1 MSFRLKAPFALFTS
15 LAILLGTVLAVP
27 AMANPNYPSAA
38 EVAAAKRNVV
48 EKQKMIER
56 IENLIADLED
66 EVEGLNREASIKA
79 EIFNVAQE
87 EFEIVERKVKVL
99 EKQAKA
105 ALAEADQAAE
115 QLGQIAS
122 QMLRNGSGGTS
133 LNLFLNSGEA
143 EDLLYQ
149 LGAQEK
155 LAEQTELIYQKSL
168 ERQRLAKALTD
179 ELAAAQEELKAK
191 AQVAKK
197 AFDEAQAAA
206 NAVEAKVAENKRQ
219 NRIFYNQL
227 ASLKD
232 TAADLERQRAEGL
245 AWERRQA
252 AGTRVPEAPELYKVG
267 PPNQEKVER
276 VIAFARA
283 QLGKPYVLGGRGPN
297 VWDCSGLT
305 MKAYEAAGIYIGT
318 HSVSNQFINAM
329 DKRQLVPVRNVEAG
343 DLVFWSTSN
352 DHLNRGYG
360 DKYHMGIYIGG
371 GLILDAP
378 NPSNFIS
385 SLLRNIVNV
394 LDVIPALVLCWYAKN
409 LLVHSAIVFH
419 WKYAHGTNVHN
430 NAWEHWELKKYEGIK
445 RVTVAA

>member
-1 MSFRLKAPFALFTS
+1 
-15 LAILLGTVLAVP
+15 
-27 AMANPNYPSAA
+27 
-38 EVAAAKRNVV
+38 
-48 EKQKMIER
+48 MIER

-66 EVEGLNREASIKA
+66 EVEVLNREASIKA

-87 EFEIVERKVKVL
+87 EFEIIERKVKVL

-133 LNLFLNSGEA
+133 LNLFLNPGEA
-143 EDLLYQ
+143 DDLLYQ

-179 ELAAAQEELKAK
+179 ELAAAEKELEAK
-191 AQVAKK
+191 AEVAKK

-206 NAVEAKVAENKRQ
+206 NAVEAKVAANKRQ

-267 PPNQEKVER
+267 PANQGKVEV

-329 DKRQLVPVRNVEAG
+329 DKRQLVPLRDVEAG
-343 DLVFWSTSN
+343 DLIFWSTSN
-352 DHLNRGYG
+352 DHLNRSYG
-360 DKYHMGIYIGG
+360 SKYHIGIYIGG

-378 NPSNFIS
+378 NPSKPVRI
-385 SLLRNIVNV
+385 
-394 LDVIPALVLCWYAKN
+394 IPMNQRLGEMVPYAARP
-409 LLVHSAIVFH
+409 SA
-419 WKYAHGTNVHN
+419 
-430 NAWEHWELKKYEGIK
+430 
-445 RVTVAA
+445 

>member
-1 MSFRLKAPFALFTS
+1 MSFRLKAPSALLTS
-15 LAILLGTVLAVP
+15 LALLLGTVLAVP
-27 AMANPNYPSAA
+27 AMANPNYPTAA

-66 EVEGLNREASIKA
+66 EVEALNREASIKA

-105 ALAEADQAAE
+105 ALAEADLATE

-122 QMLRNGSGGTS
+122 QMLRNSSGGTS
-133 LNLFLNSGEA
+133 LNLFLNPGEA
-143 EDLLYQ
+143 DDLLYQ

-179 ELAAAQEELKAK
+179 ELAAAQEELEAK
-191 AQVAKK
+191 AEVAKK

-267 PPNQEKVER
+267 PPNQGKVEV

-305 MKAYEAAGIYIGT
+305 MKAYEAAGTYIGT

-329 DKRQLVPVRNVEAG
+329 DKRQLVPLRDVEAG
-343 DLVFWSTSN
+343 DLIFWSTSN
-352 DHLNRGYG
+352 NHLNRGYG
-360 DKYHMGIYIGG
+360 DKYHIGIYIGG

-378 NPSNFIS
+378 NPSKPVRI
-385 SLLRNIVNV
+385 
-394 LDVIPALVLCWYAKN
+394 IPMNQRLGEMVPYAARP
-409 LLVHSAIVFH
+409 SA
-419 WKYAHGTNVHN
+419 T
-430 NAWEHWELKKYEGIK
+430 
-445 RVTVAA
+445 R

>member
-1 MSFRLKAPFALFTS
+1 MSHLFWVCSEQSGSCFGGARGLSRLKLC
-15 LAILLGTVLAVP
+15 
-27 AMANPNYPSAA
+27 
-38 EVAAAKRNVV
+38 R
-48 EKQKMIER
+48 R

-66 EVEGLNREASIKA
+66 EVEVLNREASIKA

-87 EFEIVERKVKVL
+87 EFEIIERKVKVL

-133 LNLFLNSGEA
+133 LNLFLNPDEA
-143 EDLLYQ
+143 DDLLYQ

-179 ELAAAQEELKAK
+179 ELAAAEKELEAK
-191 AQVAKK
+191 AEVAKK
-197 AFDEAQAAA
+197 AFNEAQAAA
-206 NAVEAKVAENKRQ
+206 NAVEAKVAANKRQ

-252 AGTRVPEAPELYKVG
+252 AGTRGPEAPELYKVG
-267 PPNQEKVER
+267 APNQDKVDR

-283 QLGKPYVLGGRGPN
+283 QLGKPYILGARGPN
-297 VWDCSGLT
+297 AWDCSGLT
-305 MKAYEAAGIYIGT
+305 MKAYEAAGTYIGT

-329 DKRQLVPVRNVEAG
+329 DKRQLVPLRDVAAG
-343 DLVFWSTSN
+343 DLIFWSTSN
-352 DHLNRGYG
+352 NHLNRGYG
-360 DKYHMGIYIGG
+360 DKYHIGIYIGG

-378 NPSNFIS
+378 NPSKPVRI
-385 SLLRNIVNV
+385 
-394 LDVIPALVLCWYAKN
+394 IPMNQRLGEMVPYAARP
-409 LLVHSAIVFH
+409 SA
-419 WKYAHGTNVHN
+419 
-430 NAWEHWELKKYEGIK
+430 
-445 RVTVAA
+445 

>member
-1 MSFRLKAPFALFTS
+1 MS

-48 EKQKMIER
+48 DKQKMIER

-66 EVEGLNREASIKA
+66 EVEVLNREASIKA

-87 EFEIVERKVKVL
+87 EFEIIERKVKVL

-133 LNLFLNSGEA
+133 LNLFLNPDEA
-143 EDLLYQ
+143 DDLLYQ

-179 ELAAAQEELKAK
+179 ELAAAEKELEAK
-191 AQVAKK
+191 AEVAKK
-197 AFDEAQAAA
+197 AFNEAQAAA

-267 PPNQEKVER
+267 APNQDKVDR

-283 QLGKPYVLGGRGPN
+283 QLGKPYILGARGPN
-297 VWDCSGLT
+297 AWDCSGLT
-305 MKAYEAAGIYIGT
+305 MKAYEAAGTYIGT

-329 DKRQLVPVRNVEAG
+329 DKRQLVPLRDVAAG
-343 DLVFWSTSN
+343 DLIFWSTSN
-352 DHLNRGYG
+352 NHLNRGYG
-360 DKYHMGIYIGG
+360 DKYHIGIYIGG

-378 NPSNFIS
+378 NPSKPVRI
-385 SLLRNIVNV
+385 
-394 LDVIPALVLCWYAKN
+394 IPMNQRLGEMVPYAARP
-409 LLVHSAIVFH
+409 SA
-419 WKYAHGTNVHN
+419 
-430 NAWEHWELKKYEGIK
+430 
-445 RVTVAA
+445 

>member
-1 MSFRLKAPFALFTS
+1 MSFRLKAPFALLTS

-48 EKQKMIER
+48 DKQKMIQR

-87 EFEIVERKVKVL
+87 EFEIIERKVKVL

-105 ALAEADQAAE
+105 ALAEADQAAQ

-143 EDLLYQ
+143 DDLLYQ

-179 ELAAAQEELKAK
+179 ELATAQAELEAK
-191 AQVAKK
+191 AEVAKK

-206 NAVEAKVAENKRQ
+206 NAVDAKVSANKRQ

-232 TAADLERQRAEGL
+232 TASDLERQRAEGL

-252 AGTRVPEAPELYKVG
+252 AGTSVPEAPELYKVG
-267 PPNQEKVER
+267 PPNQDKVDR
-276 VIAFARA
+276 VISFARA

-305 MKAYEAAGIYIGT
+305 LKAYEAAGIYIGT
-318 HSVSNQFINAM
+318 HSVSNQFITAM

-343 DLVFWSTSN
+343 DLIFWSTSN
-352 DHLNRGYG
+352 NHLNRGYG
-360 DKYHMGIYIGG
+360 DKYHIGIYIGG

-378 NPSNFIS
+378 NPSKPVRI
-385 SLLRNIVNV
+385 
-394 LDVIPALVLCWYAKN
+394 IPMNQRLGEMVPYAARP
-409 LLVHSAIVFH
+409 SA
-419 WKYAHGTNVHN
+419 
-430 NAWEHWELKKYEGIK
+430 
-445 RVTVAA
+445 

>member
-1 MSFRLKAPFALFTS
+1 MSFRLRAPFALFTS
-15 LAILLGTVLAVP
+15 LILLLGTVLAAP
-27 AMANPNYPSAA
+27 AFANPNYPTAA

-48 EKQKMIER
+48 EKQKMIQR
-56 IENLIADLED
+56 IENLIADMED
-66 EVEGLNREASIKA
+66 EVEVLNREASIKA

-99 EKQAKA
+99 QKQAKQ
-105 ALAEADQAAE
+105 ALAEADEAAE

-133 LNLFLNSGEA
+133 LNLFLNPGEA
-143 EDLLYQ
+143 DDLLYQ

-179 ELAAAQEELKAK
+179 ELKAAEEELAAK
-191 AQVAKK
+191 AEVAKK

-206 NAVEAKVAENKRQ
+206 DAVQAKIAANKRQ
-219 NRIFYNQL
+219 NRIFYGQL
-227 ASLKD
+227 ASLRD

-267 PPNQEKVER
+267 PPNRDKVDQ

-329 DKRQLVPVRNVEAG
+329 DKRQLVPLRDIEAG
-343 DLVFWSTSN
+343 DLIFWSTSN
-352 DHLNRGYG
+352 NHLNRGYG
-360 DKYHMGIYIGG
+360 DKYHIGIYIGG

-378 NPSNFIS
+378 NPSKPVRI
-385 SLLRNIVNV
+385 
-394 LDVIPALVLCWYAKN
+394 IPMNQRLGEMVPYAARP
-409 LLVHSAIVFH
+409 SA
-419 WKYAHGTNVHN
+419 N
-430 NAWEHWELKKYEGIK
+430 
-445 RVTVAA
+445 R

>member
-1 MSFRLKAPFALFTS
+1 MS

-48 EKQKMIER
+48 DKQKMIER

-66 EVEGLNREASIKA
+66 EVEVLNREASIKA

-87 EFEIVERKVKVL
+87 EFEIIERKVKVL

-133 LNLFLNSGEA
+133 LNLFLNPDEA
-143 EDLLYQ
+143 DDLLYQ

-179 ELAAAQEELKAK
+179 ELAAAEKELEAK
-191 AQVAKK
+191 AEVAKK
-197 AFDEAQAAA
+197 AFNEAQAAA
-206 NAVEAKVAENKRQ
+206 NAVEAKVAANKRQ

-267 PPNQEKVER
+267 APNQDKVDR

-283 QLGKPYVLGGRGPN
+283 QLGKPYILGARGPN
-297 VWDCSGLT
+297 AWDCSGLT
-305 MKAYEAAGIYIGT
+305 MKAYEAAGTYIGT

-329 DKRQLVPVRNVEAG
+329 DKRQLVPLRDVAAG
-343 DLVFWSTSN
+343 DLIFWSTSN
-352 DHLNRGYG
+352 NHLNRGYG
-360 DKYHMGIYIGG
+360 DKYHIGIYIGG

-378 NPSNFIS
+378 NPSKPVRI
-385 SLLRNIVNV
+385 
-394 LDVIPALVLCWYAKN
+394 IPMNQRLGEMVPYAARP
-409 LLVHSAIVFH
+409 SA
-419 WKYAHGTNVHN
+419 
-430 NAWEHWELKKYEGIK
+430 
-445 RVTVAA
+445 

>member
-1 MSFRLKAPFALFTS
+1 MS

-48 EKQKMIER
+48 DKQKMIER

-66 EVEGLNREASIKA
+66 EVEVLNREASIKA

-87 EFEIVERKVKVL
+87 EFEIIERKVKVL

-133 LNLFLNSGEA
+133 LNLFLNPDEA
-143 EDLLYQ
+143 DDLLYQ

-179 ELAAAQEELKAK
+179 ELAAAEKELEAK
-191 AQVAKK
+191 AEVAKK
-197 AFDEAQAAA
+197 AFNEAQAAA
-206 NAVEAKVAENKRQ
+206 NAVEAKVAANKRH

-267 PPNQEKVER
+267 APNQDKVDR

-283 QLGKPYVLGGRGPN
+283 QLGKPYILGARGPN
-297 VWDCSGLT
+297 AWDCSGLT
-305 MKAYEAAGIYIGT
+305 MKAYEAAGTYIGT

-329 DKRQLVPVRNVEAG
+329 DKRQLVPLRDVAAG
-343 DLVFWSTSN
+343 DLIFWSTSN
-352 DHLNRGYG
+352 NHLNRGYG
-360 DKYHMGIYIGG
+360 DKYHIGIYIGG

-378 NPSNFIS
+378 NPSKPVRI
-385 SLLRNIVNV
+385 
-394 LDVIPALVLCWYAKN
+394 IPMNQRLGEMVPYAARP
-409 LLVHSAIVFH
+409 SA
-419 WKYAHGTNVHN
+419 
-430 NAWEHWELKKYEGIK
+430 
-445 RVTVAA
+445 

>member
-1 MSFRLKAPFALFTS
+1 MSFRLKAPFALLTS
-15 LAILLGTVLAVP
+15 LALLLGTVLAVP
-27 AMANPNYPSAA
+27 AMANPNYPTAA

-66 EVEGLNREASIKA
+66 EVEVLNREASIKA

-133 LNLFLNSGEA
+133 LNLFLNPGEA
-143 EDLLYQ
+143 DDLLYQ

-179 ELAAAQEELKAK
+179 ELAAAEEELEAK
-191 AQVAKK
+191 AEVAKK

-267 PPNQEKVER
+267 PANQGKVDQ

-329 DKRQLVPVRNVEAG
+329 DKRQLVPLRDVVAG
-343 DLVFWSTSN
+343 DLIFWSTSN
-352 DHLNRGYG
+352 NHLNRGYG
-360 DKYHMGIYIGG
+360 DKYHIGIYIGG

-378 NPSNFIS
+378 NPSKPVRI
-385 SLLRNIVNV
+385 
-394 LDVIPALVLCWYAKN
+394 IPMNQRLGEMVPYAARP
-409 LLVHSAIVFH
+409 SA
-419 WKYAHGTNVHN
+419 T
-430 NAWEHWELKKYEGIK
+430 
-445 RVTVAA
+445 R